1 MESQKPPK
9 RTRINPIG
17 WVIMLLLLAWNV
29 YSFWP
34 RSQSQISIPYSGFV
48 NQVKADH
55 FKAVQIAGSSIKGE
69 FTLPLPLSNLIPQ
82 LQPYPTPGTTPLASE
97 AVTYTT
103 FTTNFPDVVGDTN
116 LMPLLS
122 QHNVLV
128 SVSPAANPWF
138 TILLTSG
145 LPILLMVGFLILLSR
160 QATRGQES
168 IFSFGRSKARR
179 FVEDKNKVTFSD
191 VAGAGGTTPELQER

>member
-9 RTRINPIG
+9 RTRINPIW
-17 WVIMLLLLAWNV
+17 WVIMLLLLVWNV

-48 NQVKADH
+48 NQVRADH
-55 FKAVQIAGSSIKGE
+55 VKAVQISGSSIRGE
-69 FTLPLPLSNLIPQ
+69 FTSPFLLSDLIPQ
-82 LQPYPTPGTTPLASE
+82 LQPYPTPGTTPVASE

-160 QATRGQES
+160 QASRGQES

-179 FVEDKNKVTFSD
+179 FVEDKNQVTFSD
-191 VAGAGGTTPELQER
+191 VAGGSESQPGLCEG